1 MEAIN
6 SLAVPVVQYSF
17 GIIDGRISELKKIDT
32 KTRKLLN
39 MQKMLHLKQMWK
51 GCTFQEKME
60 EGA

>member
-17 GIIDGRISELKKIDT
+17 GNIDWKISERKKIDT

-39 MQKMLHLKQMWK
+39 MHKMLHRKQMWK
-51 GCTFQEKME
+51 GCTFREEMQ